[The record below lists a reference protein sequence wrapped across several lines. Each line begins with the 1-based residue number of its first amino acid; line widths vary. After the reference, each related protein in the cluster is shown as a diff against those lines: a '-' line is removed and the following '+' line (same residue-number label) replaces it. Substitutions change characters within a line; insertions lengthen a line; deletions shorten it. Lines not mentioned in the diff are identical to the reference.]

1 MRALKKTKII
11 CTLGPSTDNLA
22 LVEEMIRAGMDLARF
37 NFSHGSHEG
46 HAARIEI
53 ARQASAKTG
62 KPIALIADTKGPEMR
77 LGIFGE
83 DKVELVPG
91 DLFCLTTD
99 SVVGTKDLASVNYSG
114 LPEEINAGDEIL
126 LADGLLSLSVE
137 RIEGP
142 KIYTKV
148 D

>member
-1 MRALKKTKII
+1 M
-11 CTLGPSTDNLA
+11 
-22 LVEEMIRAGMDLARF
+22 
-37 NFSHGSHEG
+37 
-46 HAARIEI
+46 
-53 ARQASAKTG
+53 
-62 KPIALIADTKGPEMR
+62 
-77 LGIFGE
+77 
-83 DKVELVPG
+83 VPG

-114 LPEEINAGDEIL
+114 LPQEIKAGDEIL

-148 D
+148 VHGGVLSSRKRVAVPGTILNLPFISAEDRADIEFAVKEDMDYIAASFVQKAEDVLAIRKLTE